1 MASPLSSVR
10 PECGTFFYSIRSR
23 CLSGFS
29 QDTVLKFLRKSVGER
44 EENENDAAHHGISAR
59 DTNNGEYE
67 WTSLRFGEET
77 IHRKR

>member
-1 MASPLSSVR
+1 MSRLISP
-10 PECGTFFYSIRSR
+10 
-23 CLSGFS
+23 
-29 QDTVLKFLRKSVGER
+29 QDTVFEVFEKVGWRER